1 MCVTLQTLAG
11 SLITDSQV
19 DDLMEFYEKSVPRAT
34 ALASPAVRATLAQ
47 LDAQAVAHSPAASA
61 EAAAAATRRSST
73 ATAAGAGPNSSATGS
88 AFFGQG
94 TAAGWEAAAAAATTA
109 AGVQAGE
116 DIAEAE
122 AQVHTAVV
130 LTISSYLCY
139 LHVCYPCQ
147 LVSCAAAVTCKYAS

>member
-1 MCVTLQTLAG
+1 VTLQTLAG

-61 EAAAAATRRSST
+61 VAAAAATRRSST
-73 ATAAGAGPNSSATGS
+73 ATAAGAGTNSSATSS

-94 TAAGWEAAAAAATTA
+94 AAAGWEAAAAAATTA
-109 AGVQAGE
+109 AGAQAGE

-122 AQVHTAVV
+122 AQVHN
-130 LTISSYLCY
+130 TII
-139 LHVCYPCQ
+139 
-147 LVSCAAAVTCKYAS
+147 VTTNSNQN

>member
-1 MCVTLQTLAG
+1 VTLQTLAG

-61 EAAAAATRRSST
+61 VAAAAATRRSST
-73 ATAAGAGPNSSATGS
+73 ATAAGANSSSTGGAVQSSS

-122 AQVHTAVV
+122 AQVHNTTV
-130 LTISSYLCY
+130 LITNSN
-139 LHVCYPCQ
+139 H
-147 LVSCAAAVTCKYAS
+147 